1 VPKATTRATAEI
13 KSHSGQ
19 PLRVTVGAGGAA
31 AAGGLTASEDGVAVA
46 AGVAA
51 SAADGMTVSEDE
63 RTVAASGGSATACLD
78 ERVRGWA
85 DNRVA

>member
-1 VPKATTRATAEI
+1 
-13 KSHSGQ
+13 
-19 PLRVTVGAGGAA
+19 VGAGAA
-31 AAGGLTASEDGVAVA
+31 AAGGLTVSEDAVAVA
-46 AGVAA
+46 AGGAA

-63 RTVAASGGSATACLD
+63 LTVAAGAGSAATACLA